1 MLRVLPPMFEP
12 VLQQIWLQ
20 AFFRDDKPRNI
31 AIQLVCS
38 NVAKQVARSLLPVL
52 LHLKYI
58 WHLSKTADRNAISIS
73 TVLWKNKGL

>member
-38 NVAKQVARSLLPVL
+38 NVAKQVARSLLSVL
-52 LHLKYI
+52 LHLK
-58 WHLSKTADRNAISIS
+58 
-73 TVLWKNKGL
+73 

>member
-20 AFFRDDKPRNI
+20 AFFRGDKPRNI

-52 LHLKYI
+52 LHLK
-58 WHLSKTADRNAISIS
+58 
-73 TVLWKNKGL
+73 